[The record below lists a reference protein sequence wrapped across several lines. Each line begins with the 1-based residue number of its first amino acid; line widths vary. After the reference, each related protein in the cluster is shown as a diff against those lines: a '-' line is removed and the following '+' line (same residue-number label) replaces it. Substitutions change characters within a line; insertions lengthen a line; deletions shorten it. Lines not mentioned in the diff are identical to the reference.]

1 MSSRPKLRFQ
11 NPSVL
16 TPDTIVMG
24 RTAREWDEFFTGN
37 FLTNL
42 YKAHGKPMQ
51 KTVIIYETF
60 IEPLSFIVADGDL
73 SHLDKVFINNMYSS
87 LELQDELS
95 DLLYDN
101 ETGDSTPLLNSAVK
115 DFPVEEVKN
124 GAKVITAG
132 FLP

>member
-16 TPDTIVMG
+16 TPDTFIESAG
-24 RTAREWDEFFTGN
+24 LTARELEEEFTRN
-37 FLTNL
+37 FVANL
-42 YKAHGKPMQ
+42 HGKPMQ

-95 DLLYDN
+95 DLLYDS

>member
-11 NPSVL
+11 NPGLL
-16 TPDTIVMG
+16 TPDTFIESAG
-24 RTAREWDEFFTGN
+24 LTAGELEEEFTRN
-37 FLTNL
+37 FVANL
-42 YKAHGKPMQ
+42 HGKPMQ

-60 IEPLSFIVADGDL
+60 IEPLSFIVVDGDL

-95 DLLYDN
+95 DLLYDS